1 MSNIGE
7 LHAAYVADPTPA
19 NLGAV
24 VTALE
29 PLIQSEISRYQGS
42 RHLLRIQARK
52 LAVNAIRTYDP
63 AAGAKLT
70 TWVVNGLQPLTRY
83 GRRMTQ
89 GIRVPELVT
98 RQAAEIN
105 AVRQRLIDDTGAE
118 PSDEQLADAIG
129 IPVKRIKHI
138 QATAVP
144 TTTEGFMEDIRPEE
158 FLNDPVNPDGD
169 PRLGAAT
176 SLVLD
181 GLDEQDRKIFDWKT
195 GRGGV
200 QRQNQDIAAELG
212 VSPAYI
218 SQRSNTIADQI
229 INTVGNV

>member
-1 MSNIGE
+1 MDISE
-7 LHAAYVADPTPA
+7 LYAAYVADPTPQ

-29 PLIQSEISRYQGS
+29 PLLQSEISRYQGS

-52 LAVNAIRTYDP
+52 LAIIAIRSYDP
-63 AAGAKLT
+63 TAGAKLT

-89 GIRVPELVT
+89 GVRVPELVT

-105 AVRQRLIDDTGAE
+105 AVRQRLIDDTGSE
-118 PSDEQLADAIG
+118 PTDVQLADAIG

-138 QATAVP
+138 QATALQ
-144 TTTEGFMEDIRPEE
+144 TTTEGMMESANPEA
-158 FLNDPVNPDGD
+158 FLNDPVAVDGD
-169 PRLGAAT
+169 PRLHAAT
-176 SLVLD
+176 SMVLD
-181 GLDEQDRKIFDWKT
+181 SLEEQDRKIFEWKT

-200 QRQNQDIAAELG
+200 QRQNQDIAQELG

-218 SQRSNTIADQI
+218 SQRSNAIADQI
-229 INTVGNV
+229 INTVENV